1 MAKTKKIALVC
12 AGIATLAMPFA
23 ALAQIETLPS
33 SPVTSVRNIVDILN
47 FVIRIIFTVL
57 MIVAIGFILYA
68 AFKYLTA
75 MGDAAKVQEAH
86 RALLWAAVAIA
97 VALVATG
104 VRAIVE
110 SVLRRQ
116 G

>member
-1 MAKTKKIALVC
+1 MSKKIIVC
-12 AGIATLAMPFA
+12 GASIATIVLPFA
-23 ALAQIETLPS
+23 AFAVIETTPG
-33 SPVTSVRNIVDILN
+33 SPVTSVGGIIDILD
-47 FVIRIIFTVL
+47 FVIRIVFTVL
-57 MIVAIGFILYA
+57 MIAAIAFILYA

-75 MGDAAKVQEAH
+75 MGDAAKVMEAH
-86 RALLWAAVAIA
+86 KALLWAAVAIA